1 MGVFETNLG
10 VRAVNGGGQVT
21 WVNALVDTGATYTV
35 LPASMLRDRL
45 GISPIEE
52 KVFEYGD
59 GTIVRLP
66 IGQVRLSIDGRELV
80 NVVVF
85 CEEDQYLL
93 GATSLQTFG
102 LIPDTTNHR
111 LIPLEALPL

>member
-1 MGVFETNLG
+1 MGVFETPLG
-10 VRAVNGGGQVT
+10 VRAANNGHTT

-35 LPASMLRDRL
+35 LPASMLRERL
-45 GISPIEE
+45 GIEPIEE
-52 KVFEYGD
+52 KVFAYGD
-59 GTIVRLP
+59 GTVVRLP
-66 IGQVRLSIDGRELV
+66 IGQVHLTVEGRELV

-85 CEEDQYLL
+85 GEEDQYLL

-111 LIPLEALPL
+111 LVPLEALPL

>member
-1 MGVFETNLG
+1 MGVFETKLG
-10 VRAVNGGGQVT
+10 VRAADNGQVT

-35 LPASMLRDRL
+35 LPASMLRKRL

-66 IGQVRLSIDGRELV
+66 IGQVHLSIDGRELV

-85 CEEDQYLL
+85 GEEDQYLL

-102 LIPDTTNHR
+102 LTPDTTNHR

>member
-1 MGVFETNLG
+1 MGVFETPLG
-10 VRAVNGGGQVT
+10 VRASGIGPIT

-35 LPASMLRDRL
+35 LPDSMLRQRL
-45 GISPIEE
+45 GLNPIEE
-52 KVFEYGD
+52 KVFAYGD
-59 GTIVRLP
+59 GTVVRLP
-66 IGQVRLSIDGRELV
+66 IGQVRLTIDGRELV

-85 CEEDQYLL
+85 GEEDQYLL